1 MKFMIAMYTVP
12 DDSVALSP
20 EQLSEI
26 ELKHS
31 RFRERLEA
39 SGTLL
44 NGAGLEF
51 RRESLVLHE
60 GHGRNDGLNCTEGNR
75 AEMTAFYVVECQSTE
90 TAAALASELLDD
102 HVVAVD
108 VRGIHHSNGM

>member
-1 MKFMIAMYTVP
+1 MIAMYSVP

-20 EQLSEI
+20 ERLSEI
-26 ELKHS
+26 ELKHLE
-31 RFRERLEA
+31 FRERLEA

-51 RRESLVLHE
+51 RRESLVFHE
-60 GHGRNDGLNCTEGNR
+60 GDGHEGLNSTEGDL
-75 AEMTAFYVVECQSTE
+75 AEMTAYYVVECQDAE

-108 VRGIHHSNGM
+108 VRSIHHSNGM